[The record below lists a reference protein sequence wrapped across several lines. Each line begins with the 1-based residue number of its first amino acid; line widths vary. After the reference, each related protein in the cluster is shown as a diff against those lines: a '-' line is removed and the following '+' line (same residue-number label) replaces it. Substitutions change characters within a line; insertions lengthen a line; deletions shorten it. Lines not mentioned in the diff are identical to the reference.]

1 MTLILKLL
9 INLNVFTRH
18 IIVKLTYT
26 KSFYNEKEM
35 KMKNS
40 LLLCLILIYSTNV
53 YAYIDPGSGSALI
66 TAILGFFAAI
76 IYSFKKFFYNLKN
89 KFKSESKSN
98 SKKD

>member
-1 MTLILKLL
+1 MKM
-9 INLNVFTRH
+9 
-18 IIVKLTYT
+18 K
-26 KSFYNEKEM
+26 M

-98 SKKD
+98 SKEG